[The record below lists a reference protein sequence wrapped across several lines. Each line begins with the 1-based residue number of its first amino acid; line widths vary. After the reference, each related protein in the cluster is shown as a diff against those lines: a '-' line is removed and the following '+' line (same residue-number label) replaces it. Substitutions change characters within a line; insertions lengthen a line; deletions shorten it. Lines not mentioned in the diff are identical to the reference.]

1 MLLRAALSCHAPKQT
16 AKSHSP
22 SNKPYIQEQ
31 EGTYA
36 KVTHTEAKQSCTLAN
51 KMKKKSAYGIC
62 STAFLQA
69 DSNDKINL

>member
-1 MLLRAALSCHAPKQT
+1 MQLRPALPCHAHKQR
-16 AKSHSP
+16 AKSHGT
-22 SNKPYIQEQ
+22 SNMPNIQEQ
-31 EGTYA
+31 NETYA
-36 KVTHTEAKQSCTLAN
+36 KVTHTEAQQSCTLAN

>member
-1 MLLRAALSCHAPKQT
+1 MQLRPGLSYHAHKQR
-16 AKSHSP
+16 AKSHYP
-22 SNKPYIQEQ
+22 SNMPYIQEQ
-31 EGTYA
+31 KGTYA
-36 KVTHTEAKQSCTLAN
+36 KVTHTEAQQSCMLAN